1 MGRRLGV
8 VAAWRRTAGP
18 GVGQAGGGPGEIC
31 EIDVGLTGAV
41 AIVDGQDV
49 LFVDDM
55 PVHQVA
61 SGKKLRAEVDL
72 AALREMLCTRP
83 VDHVMLEQVAARPGQ
98 GTVSMFRFGYSA
110 GAVAG
115 IVAALQL
122 PRAFLLPRAW
132 QKAVGVGPSPD
143 AARQRA
149 AQL

>member
-18 GVGQAGGGPGEIC
+18 GVGQAGGGPGEMC

-55 PVHQVA
+55 PVHQIA
-61 SGKKLRAEVDL
+61 SGRKLRMEVDL
-72 AALREMLCTRP
+72 PGLREMLSMQP
-83 VDHVMLEQVAARPGQ
+83 IDHVVIEQVAARPGQ
-98 GTVSMFRFGYSA
+98 GTVSIFRFGYSA

-115 IVAALQL
+115 IVAAPQL
-122 PRAFLLPRAW
+122 PY
-132 QKAVGVGPSPD
+132 
-143 AARQRA
+143 
-149 AQL
+149 